1 MFCTRISANRKVY
14 CFMKRSI
21 SNLIRKKLK
30 ADKRE
35 TRIIEGQG
43 IPSLMLIFLLTL
55 FAYGI
60 MGNDVILA
68 KLRA

>member
-1 MFCTRISANRKVY
+1 MFCTRISRKVD

-21 SNLIRKKLK
+21 SNLISKKLK

-35 TRIIEGQG
+35 TRIIDSQG
-43 IPSLMLIFLLTL
+43 IPSLMLIFILTL
-55 FAYGI
+55 FTYGI